1 MGPPSWQKKEGLV
14 REGGRE
20 WSGRFQE
27 KKSSSLNDWARRRRR
42 GKGELGLL
50 WELVGKVTVLTV
62 ALTPFP
68 SPEIVASAPYP
79 TLDTVAPAPC
89 PTPDR
94 VFPAPVGI
102 RVSISRRSQFRERR
116 RIKKKGKEKQ
126 NGSRGKISP
135 LATPFPTPLTSLF
148 PIAFPVS
155 FTVFAT
161 SPTAESVVRLIL
173 WTVSFVN
180 FPTFVVAS
188 LEVCVAPAPA

>member
-1 MGPPSWQKKEGLV
+1 M

-20 WSGRFQE
+20 GGSGVDCSNERKERKEPQRLGDQE
-27 KKSSSLNDWARRRRR
+27 EEREGGFRPLMGS
-42 GKGELGLL
+42 
-50 WELVGKVTVLTV
+50 GKVTVLTV

-79 TLDTVAPAPC
+79 TPDTVAPAPC

-94 VFPAPVGI
+94 VFPAPVRS
-102 RVSISRRSQFRERR
+102 RVDRVYQFQSQISISR
-116 RIKKKGKEKQ
+116 KKKKKFRKKG
-126 NGSRGKISP
+126 GRGKISP

-155 FTVFAT
+155 FTVVAT
-161 SPTAESVVRLIL
+161 SPTAESVVRLIF

-188 LEVCVAPAPA
+188 LEVCVVPVPA